1 MLYDTFDRTGSAEYP
16 FPKQVVFRA
25 LRAAVNRLAGM
36 KVEGC
41 DELACRLDIK
51 TGISALSW
59 GERVTVTVCANGDQ
73 AAVVSVQSGAKTVF
87 GSATTH
93 GKNRKNVRE
102 IINAISE
109 LLRSQGEIWRNEMGL
124 VPQASSSKSSVADE
138 LTKLARLRE
147 QGILSDAEFQAQKA
161 RLLAS

>member
-1 MLYDTFDRTGSAEYP
+1 
-16 FPKQVVFRA
+16 
-25 LRAAVNRLAGM
+25 
-36 KVEGC
+36 
-41 DELACRLDIK
+41 LDIK